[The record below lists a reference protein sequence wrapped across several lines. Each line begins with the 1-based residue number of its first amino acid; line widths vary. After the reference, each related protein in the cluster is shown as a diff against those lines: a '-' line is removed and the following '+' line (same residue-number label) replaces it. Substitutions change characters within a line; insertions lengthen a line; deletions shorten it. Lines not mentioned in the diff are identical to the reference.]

1 MKLIVFLV
9 TKGREKFLDQIV
21 NVFEK
26 LFEMSSYIQNRDF
39 LNDWGSAFVYQRM
52 ASQVTENCI
61 KVESL

>member
-9 TKGREKFLDQIV
+9 TKGREKFLDQIL

-26 LFEMSSYIQNRDF
+26 LFEMSSYIQYRDF
-39 LNDWGSAFVYQRM
+39 LNARGSAFVYQRM
-52 ASQVTENCI
+52 TSQVTENCI